1 MDGEEE
7 RAKQSSQRTPFTELN
22 QVSADFILAMALQE
36 QEQAYTMLETIESDS
51 EEDDGEIDDA
61 SSSSNETYDPDNAA
75 FSQSREFDAGDFRF
89 LEDEEIGSS
98 SSSSSDQEM
107 DDLDVD
113 ELTYEELLALGEFI
127 GEEKRGLPSSEIST
141 CLHPY
146 TCKLAVDQSETSID
160 RCVVCQIEYEDG
172 ESLAAL
178 SCEHPYH
185 WECISQWLQIKKS
198 CPICSTEVSSPSSS
212 SKTKNL

>member
-1 MDGEEE
+1 MDGEEDQ
-7 RAKQSSQRTPFTELN
+7 AKQSSGRIPFTQLI
-22 QVSADFILAMALQE
+22 QVSADFILALAMQE

-51 EEDDGEIDDA
+51 EEDDTEIDYA
-61 SSSSNETYDPDNAA
+61 SSSSSENYDPDVAA
-75 FSQSREFDAGDFRF
+75 FLESREFDADDFRF

-98 SSSSSDQEM
+98 SSSSDQET
-107 DDLDVD
+107 DGLDVD
-113 ELTYEELLALGEFI
+113 ELTYEEFLALGEFI
-127 GEEKRGLPSSEIST
+127 GEEKRGLPRSEISA

-146 TCKLAVDQSETSID
+146 TCELAVGQSKTSID
-160 RCVVCQIEYEDG
+160 RCVVCQLEYDDG

-198 CPICSTEVSSPSSS
+198 CPICSTQVSSPSSS
-212 SKTKNL
+212 SKTMIL

>member
-7 RAKQSSQRTPFTELN
+7 RAKQSSRRTPFTELN
-22 QVSADFILAMALQE
+22 QVSADFILAMAMQE

-51 EEDDGEIDDA
+51 EEDDAEIDDA
-61 SSSSNETYDPDNAA
+61 SSSSSENYDPDVAA
-75 FSQSREFDAGDFRF
+75 FLESREFDADDYRF
-89 LEDEEIGSS
+89 LEDEEIGT
-98 SSSSSDQEM
+98 SSSSSDQET

-146 TCKLAVDQSETSID
+146 TCKLAVDQSKTSID

-172 ESLAAL
+172 ELLAAL

-198 CPICSTEVSSPSSS
+198 CPICSTQV
-212 SKTKNL
+212 

>member
-1 MDGEEE
+1 MDGEEDQ
-7 RAKQSSQRTPFTELN
+7 AKQSSGRIPFTQLI
-22 QVSADFILAMALQE
+22 QVSADFILALAMQE

-51 EEDDGEIDDA
+51 EEDDTEIDYA
-61 SSSSNETYDPDNAA
+61 SSSSSENYDPDVAA
-75 FSQSREFDAGDFRF
+75 FLESREFDADDFRF

-98 SSSSSDQEM
+98 SSSSDQET
-107 DDLDVD
+107 DALDVD
-113 ELTYEELLALGEFI
+113 ELTYEEFLALGEFI
-127 GEEKRGLPSSEIST
+127 GEEKRALPRSEISA

-146 TCKLAVDQSETSID
+146 TCELAVGQSKTSID
-160 RCVVCQIEYEDG
+160 RCVVCQLEYDDG

-198 CPICSTEVSSPSSS
+198 CPICSTQVSSPSSS
-212 SKTKNL
+212 SKTMIL